1 MPLPPLA
8 PFPPSSVRRSI
19 PPAEWESCLDAWITL
34 AGAHLHL
41 SQTEFSQAAADE
53 GHLVS
58 FLTSYFQEAAKA
70 TGNDSQFQSKKAH
83 ELKKQCFLLSH
94 RLLSAEKIPQKLLDW
109 TFLSNLSHV
118 FMRSERLRELL
129 SSLWKKNGDQIEA
142 GLQRLK
148 SSLTK
153 TLESSTPATAE
164 ESLKDLVPLL
174 HTSPEVATFF
184 IAGTDFLDSLCAS
197 YTKSSPEFRAKIVTV
212 ASLALLS
219 LTKGEKPSY
228 SLLSDTLYSLKSNA
242 ETVAE
247 SSLQP
252 SLLSDLV
259 TNTPLI
265 ARIRDSGSA
274 DEGVRVKNFAE
285 TLSSFRQPSLARPKQ
300 IARRKADKGKG
311 RALDDEFGHAA
322 GSVNVHQMSLVT
334 QIQDLF
340 PDLGSGFIIQCLRE
354 YNDDV
359 EQVTA
364 HLLDDSLPPH
374 LKNADRAAQLP
385 PTIQEKTVHHHSA
398 LEPRSTPVPE
408 RRNIFDNDELD
419 QLTVD
424 ASRLHIGRKNE
435 NLTADKILADRK
447 AAPNK
452 AAILSALATFDLDDD
467 ERDDTYDVED
477 VGGTVDSAVPGNDE
491 AAELRDKNEEALF
504 RAYSLSK
511 DTFNRDTS
519 TRRSKAREA
528 LKSET
533 GMTDEAIEGW
543 SIMLARDP
551 RNLKRLE
558 AKFSTFDG
566 QQREIASTRWRDSP
580 AGSGT
585 EDSEGQGGRGGFR
598 GRGGRG
604 RGRGRGGRGGGGGQA
619 DASSAAG
626 PASDKQTQANR
637 HRKEANKSS
646 RANHN
651 RRDQRARK
659 MARGGGLAG

>member
-19 PPAEWESCLDAWITL
+19 PPAEWESCIEAWSTL
-34 AGAHLHL
+34 SVAYLRL
-41 SQTEFSQAAADE
+41 SQKEFAQAAADG
-53 GHLVS
+53 GHLIT

-70 TGNDSQFQSKKAH
+70 PGNHSQFQSKKAH
-83 ELKKQCFLLSH
+83 ELKKTCFLLSH
-94 RLLSAEKIPQKLLDW
+94 RMLSEEQVPQNLLHW

-118 FMRSERLRELL
+118 FLRSERLRELL
-129 SSLWKKNGDQIEA
+129 SNLWKKKGDQIESS
-142 GLQRLK
+142 LQKLK

-153 TLESSTPATAE
+153 LLESKTPSAAE
-164 ESLKDLVPLL
+164 DALKELVPLL

-184 IAGTDFLDSLCAS
+184 VAGTDFLDSLCAS
-197 YTKSSPEFRAKIVTV
+197 YTKASPEFRPKIVTV

-219 LTKGEKPSY
+219 LTKGDKPSY

-265 ARIRDSGSA
+265 ARIRDSGSG

-285 TLSSFRQPSLARPKQ
+285 SLSSFRQPSLARPKQ
-300 IARRKADKGKG
+300 VVRRNADKGKE
-311 RALDDEFGHAA
+311 RAADEFGHGA
-322 GSVNVHQMSLVT
+322 GGVSVHQMSLVT

-340 PDLGSGFIIQCLRE
+340 PDLGSGFIIRCLRE

-364 HLLDDSLPPH
+364 HLLDNSLPAH
-374 LKNADRAAQLP
+374 LKTADRKAQLP
-385 PTIQEKTVHHHSA
+385 PTIQDKTEHHHSN
-398 LEPRSTPVPE
+398 LEPRSTPVSE

-419 QLTVD
+419 QITVD
-424 ASRLHIGRKNE
+424 TSRLHIGRKNE
-435 NLTADKILADRK
+435 NLTADKILADKK

-477 VGGTVDSAVPGNDE
+477 VGGTVDSAVPGDE
-491 AAELRDKNEEALF
+491 AADLRDKNEEALF

-511 DTFNRDTS
+511 ETFNRDAA
-519 TRRSKAREA
+519 TRRGKAREA
-528 LKSET
+528 LRSET

-543 SIMLARDP
+543 SIMLTRDP

-566 QQREIASTRWRDSP
+566 QQREIASTRWRESP

-598 GRGGRG
+598 GRGSGRG
-604 RGRGRGGRGGGGGQA
+604 RGRGRGGRGGPASG

-626 PASDKQTQANR
+626 SSSDKQTQVNR

-659 MARGGGLAG
+659 MARGGLPG

>member
-8 PFPPSSVRRSI
+8 PFPPSTVRRSI
-19 PPAEWESCLDAWITL
+19 PPAEWESCVEAWSTL
-34 AGAHLHL
+34 TVAYLRL
-41 SQTEFSQAAADE
+41 PQKDFVQAAADE
-53 GHLVS
+53 GPLIT
-58 FLTSYFQEAAKA
+58 FLTSYFQEAAKSL
-70 TGNDSQFQSKKAH
+70 GNDSQFQSKKAH
-83 ELKKQCFLLSH
+83 ELKKTCFLLSH
-94 RLLSAEKIPQKLLDW
+94 RLLSGEQVPQKLLHW

-118 FMRSERLRELL
+118 FLRSERLRELL
-129 SSLWKKNGDQIEA
+129 STLWKKNGDQIESS
-142 GLQRLK
+142 LQKLK

-153 TLESSTPATAE
+153 MLESKTPAAAE
-164 ESLKDLVPLL
+164 DALKELVPLL
-174 HTSPEVATFF
+174 HTSSEVATFF
-184 IAGTDFLDSLCAS
+184 IAGTDFLDALCAS
-197 YTKSSPEFRAKIVTV
+197 YTKASPELRPKIVTV
-212 ASLALLS
+212 ASLALLA

-265 ARIRDSGSA
+265 ARIRDSGSG
-274 DEGVRVKNFAE
+274 DDGMRVKNFVE
-285 TLSSFRQPSLARPKQ
+285 SLSSFRQPSLARPKQ
-300 IARRKADKGKG
+300 VVRRKAEKGKR
-311 RALDDEFGHAA
+311 RAADDEFGHGA
-322 GSVNVHQMSLVT
+322 GGVSVHQMSLVT

-340 PDLGSGFIIQCLRE
+340 PDLGSAFIILCLRE

-364 HLLDDSLPPH
+364 HLLDDSLPTH
-374 LKNADRAAQLP
+374 LEAADRTAQLP
-385 PTIQEKTVHHHSA
+385 PTVQDKTEHHHST
-398 LEPRSTPVPE
+398 LEPRSTPVFD
-408 RRNIFDNDELD
+408 RRNIHDNDELD
-419 QLTVD
+419 QLAVD

-435 NLTADKILADRK
+435 NLTADKILADK
-447 AAPNK
+447 KNAPNK

-477 VGGTVDSAVPGNDE
+477 VGGTVDSAVPGDE
-491 AAELRDKNEEALF
+491 AADLRDKNEEALF

-511 DTFNRDTS
+511 DTFNRDAA
-519 TRRSKAREA
+519 TRRGKAREA
-528 LKSET
+528 LRSET

-551 RNLKRLE
+551 RNLRRLE

-598 GRGGRG
+598 GRGNGRG
-604 RGRGRGGRGGGGGQA
+604 RGRGRGGRGGPAQG

-626 PASDKQTQANR
+626 SSSDKQTQVNR

-659 MARGGGLAG
+659 MARGGLPG